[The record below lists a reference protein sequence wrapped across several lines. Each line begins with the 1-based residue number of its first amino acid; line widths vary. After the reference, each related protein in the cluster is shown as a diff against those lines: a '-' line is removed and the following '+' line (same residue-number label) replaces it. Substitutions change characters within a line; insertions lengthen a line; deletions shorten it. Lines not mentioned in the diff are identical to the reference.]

1 MKTDFIGI
9 DDGLYLK
16 TSSIDICMQNNIF
29 ITPGMFD
36 RSSVPWLR
44 KQVDF
49 TSVILATFLPKTV
62 NIEPACNKKIFEE
75 NNSTST
81 RNDSNTA

>member
-36 RSSVPWLR
+36 RSSVP
-44 KQVDF
+44 
-49 TSVILATFLPKTV
+49 
-62 NIEPACNKKIFEE
+62 
-75 NNSTST
+75 
-81 RNDSNTA
+81 